1 MDCKEAQILFAP
13 HIMGDLELYSQL
25 EAHLL
30 SCQACRERYEIRN
43 QTIAFIEQHKAIFAE
58 ALRTPEEKKAA
69 EKEEIELSWKRIEAR
84 LDELE
89 AQERK
94 EKHAKFHRLVVRVSA
109 IAACLVVGIS
119 TFLTYSIYSKPK
131 IALKPSIRIELVSD
145 NGNILIP
152 ADRQIV
158 SSDEL
163 KTLII
168 DGKHRIVMNTNT
180 ILAVEL
186 LRENSNTG
194 CLVKLDTGRIY
205 AHVEHEGDPFIV
217 DTVHGKAVITG
228 TTFDVKV
235 TDDSTTLVVSEG
247 TVQFKSEKGVVKVTA
262 GQTSEI
268 VGQSAPSIP
277 LSCNIAEFTAWA
289 AGYKAKPAL
298 AQVESNAYPGELSL
312 SLRKVPIILEETD
325 YTTWIEQKRGW
336 FKQNFPWIF
345 QLKDALAKE
354 GIKVDYP
361 ELLIQSGDIWQFV
374 CLDVVPPRFSVVD
387 FDSLLK
393 TASNYGFDKQWLL
406 TNVPIAKSA
415 LEKPALSGNCFT
427 GLKAFERWLDYLDET
442 TELKQPAP
450 IYSYHACKYLAETKS
465 LIWFALRDGQ
475 YDLKDQE
482 RIEILGLL
490 QEEVTAACKCQN
502 EVLYPEEEP
511 KSSCDDRCQELAD
524 RVVAYI
530 ETMKLVEEKT
540 RQFVKLKRNYG
551 RMQNDNKNK

>member
-13 HIMGDLELYSQL
+13 RIMGDLEPVSVQYLQL

-30 SCQACRERYEIRN
+30 SCQACRERYEIRD

-58 ALRTPEEKKAA
+58 ALRTTEEKKAT

-89 AQERK
+89 VQERK
-94 EKHAKFHRLVVRVSA
+94 EKRAKFHRLIVRVSA

-131 IALKPSIRIELVSD
+131 IDLKATVRIELVSD

-152 ADRQIV
+152 ADRQIF

-180 ILAVEL
+180 ILAVGSLGEK
-186 LRENSNTG
+186 SNIG

-205 AHVEHEGDPFIV
+205 AHVEHEDDPFIV

-235 TDDSTTLVVSEG
+235 TGNSTTLVVSEG
-247 TVQFKSEKGVVKVTA
+247 TVQFESEKGFVKVAA

-277 LSCNIAEFTAWA
+277 LSCNTAELTAWA
-289 AGYKAKPAL
+289 TSDKAKPAL
-298 AQVESNAYPGELSL
+298 AQVESNAYPEELSL
-312 SLRKVPIILEETD
+312 SLRKAPIVLGETD
-325 YTTWIEQKRGW
+325 YESWVEQQRNW
-336 FKQNFPWIF
+336 FKQEFTWIF
-345 QLKDALAKE
+345 QLKEALAKE
-354 GIKVDYP
+354 DIEADYP
-361 ELLIQSGDIWQFV
+361 ELLTISGDVWQFV

-387 FDSLLK
+387 FDSVLK

-406 TNVPIAKSA
+406 ANVPIAKSA
-415 LEKPALSGNCFT
+415 LEKPALSENCFT

-442 TELKQPAP
+442 TESKPP
-450 IYSYHACKYLAETKS
+450 TSIYSYHASKYLAETRS
-465 LIWFALRDGQ
+465 LIWFAVRDGQ

-482 RIEILGLL
+482 RIKILELL

-502 EVLYPEEEP
+502 EVLYPKEEP
-511 KSSCDDRCQELAD
+511 KSSCDDICLELVD
-524 RVVAYI
+524 SVVAYI
-530 ETMKLVEEKT
+530 ETMKNVEEKNMNIKSMD
-540 RQFVKLKRNYG
+540 R
-551 RMQNDNKNK
+551 